1 LAGFHVQIYDVMIIT
16 SDLHTST
23 ECWNC
28 EAWR

>member
-1 LAGFHVQIYDVMIIT
+1 MIIT
-16 SDLHTST
+16 SDLYNST